1 MTTLVNLA
9 QRKIRRYVCL
19 TCLEDFLQVGPE
31 PVHDE
36 EPVLLALD
44 QVAAAAAV
52 TRHSEGREAPE
63 RWTGEK

>member
-52 TRHSEGREAPE
+52 TRHSEGREASKRKSE
-63 RWTGEK
+63 EK